1 MKLVWSPRAQQQ
13 LQAAFEHIAINDS
26 AAAWRVRDRIVERAE
41 QLQGFLE
48 LGPKG
53 RLSGTRQ
60 LVITETPYVL
70 VYRLRPDE
78 VRIVAVWH
86 SAQSRRRQ

>member
-1 MKLVWSPRAQQQ
+1 MKLAWSPRAQRQ
-13 LQAAFEHIAINDS
+13 LHAAFEHIAVDDP

-41 QLQGFLE
+41 QLPEFLE

-53 RLSGTRQ
+53 QLAGTRE
-60 LVITETPYVL
+60 LVITETSYVL
-70 VYRLRPDE
+70 VYRVKSDE
-78 VRIVAVWH
+78 VRVVAVWH